1 MSIAQG
7 SGIPDSDWRAWVPD
21 TFPSVAD
28 TDDLKVTGPQTPP
41 GYVTDCAALPLHPQ
55 TETAGVWVVG
65 AHGGAGETT
74 LAGLADRWCATD
86 HSWPSLPPELAA
98 PACLLCA
105 RTSAAGLLAAQ
116 AALRQWAADGTG
128 VDLLGLVLLAD
139 APGRLPAPLRD
150 LSRLVAGGAPRV
162 WSIPWVESWRLGEAE
177 VPREARRLIAAVN
190 ALTCTPSKESQ

>member
-1 MSIAQG
+1 MPEPPPA
-7 SGIPDSDWRAWVPD
+7 A
-21 TFPSVAD
+21 
-28 TDDLKVTGPQTPP
+28 TGPVDPP
-41 GYVTDCAALPLHPQ
+41 GYVPDSGALPLHPQ
-55 TETAGVWVVG
+55 TGTATVWVVG

-74 LAGLADRWCATD
+74 VASLAPGWAGTGG
-86 HSWPSLPPELAA
+86 SWPVLAPEVAA

-162 WSIPWVESWRLGEAE
+162 WSIPWVDAWRLGEPA
-177 VPREARRLIAAVN
+177 VPRQAARLITAVTV
-190 ALTCTPSKESQ
+190 LTSTTSSKELL

>member
-1 MSIAQG
+1 MGVETVEPA
-7 SGIPDSDWRAWVPD
+7 WRAWA
-21 TFPSVAD
+21 PSGMPEPPPAA
-28 TDDLKVTGPQTPP
+28 TGPVDPP
-41 GYVTDCAALPLHPQ
+41 GYVPDSGALPLHPQ
-55 TETAGVWVVG
+55 TGTATVWVVG

-74 LAGLADRWCATD
+74 VASLAPGWAGTGG
-86 HSWPSLPPELAA
+86 SWPVLAPEVAA

-162 WSIPWVESWRLGEAE
+162 WSIPWVDPWRLGEPT
-177 VPREARRLIAAVN
+177 VPRQAARLITAVTV
-190 ALTCTPSKESQ
+190 LTSTTSSKESL